1 MVRVHP
7 ELQGQFLLLLGIIG
21 FLLLLALT
29 GASEELVIAFGIA
42 AGFIFLVLRLI
53 GGAPAQYEIVEETRG
68 NSSEATSRSEYFGDV
83 ESTSV
88 PSAASGELRRAVGDP
103 LATELHDLETELLEQ
118 AANGRLAAKDV
129 ARLAQE
135 FAKNR
140 TELIGEG
147 AAAAGGSATGQP
159 DSDQTQR

>member
-1 MVRVHP
+1 
-7 ELQGQFLLLLGIIG
+7 
-21 FLLLLALT
+21 
-29 GASEELVIAFGIA
+29 
-42 AGFIFLVLRLI
+42 
-53 GGAPAQYEIVEETRG
+53 
-68 NSSEATSRSEYFGDV
+68 
-83 ESTSV
+83 
-88 PSAASGELRRAVGDP
+88 VGDP